1 MHKNLHGSCKNRR
14 VDSRE
19 TRIYSHFILVPR
31 KRFYHRCFFQF
42 SAFEPSRF
50 PLSSCSARN
59 FSDKIFPD
67 IYRGNENEIL
77 YFERNRSRRER
88 RKYGIRIVAYLL
100 GSVILAP
107 PFPILF
113 FVQSPIIA
121 ECPSY
126 ILIFFHAGHVYT
138 GNSRR
143 RWLRS
148 SRSRGRGI
156 DSEQTSRIRGTW
168 ERVRIQESSRI
179 CVKNNHENDYGCRMR
194 IIFLSL

>member
-1 MHKNLHGSCKNRR
+1 MFLPILCFRTRPFSSLLLQRAQFQRQNFPRYL
-14 VDSRE
+14 SRKRE
-19 TRIYSHFILVPR
+19 RDIIFREKSVAPR
-31 KRFYHRCFFQF
+31 KKKIWNTNCCL
-42 SAFEPSRF
+42 SSRF
-50 PLSSCSARN
+50 
-59 FSDKIFPD
+59 
-67 IYRGNENEIL
+67 
-77 YFERNRSRRER
+77 RS
-88 RKYGIRIVAYLL
+88 
-100 GSVILAP
+100 ILAP